1 MTVGDGPLHMDAGP
15 QKLRLRNENGDL
27 QNLNVIKIDQIVVEY
42 NDTSITPV
50 TWGKIKALYRE

>member
-1 MTVGDGPLHMDAGP
+1 MDAGP

-27 QNLNVIKIDQIVVEY
+27 QSLNVIKIDQIVVEY

-50 TWGKIKALYRE
+50 TWGKIKALYPE